1 MAWKNP
7 TQWGDMSNALNVIS
21 MLLIFLCALTGA
33 VSCLSTGSIFLR
45 DSMAAEIDAT
55 RLEKMNRIK
64 QRRLKTREENIE

>member
-7 TQWGDMSNALNVIS
+7 TQWTDMSNALNVIS

-55 RLEKMNRIK
+55 
-64 QRRLKTREENIE
+64 